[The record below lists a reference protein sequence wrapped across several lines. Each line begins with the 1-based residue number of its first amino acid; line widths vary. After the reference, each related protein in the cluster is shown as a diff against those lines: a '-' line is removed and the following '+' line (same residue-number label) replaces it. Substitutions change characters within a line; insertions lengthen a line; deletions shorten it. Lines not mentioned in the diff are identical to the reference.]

1 MSVKQ
6 DTRGGAPARK
16 RILVVDDHPIFREG
30 LLQSIHRQ
38 PDLMVCGE
46 AENASQ
52 ALGAMSKLKP
62 DLVLVDI
69 TLPEKSGFEL
79 VKDIQ
84 ALHPG
89 VPVLVLSMHDESLYA
104 ERVLRA
110 GARGY
115 IMKHE
120 RPEKLL
126 EAIRH
131 ILNGKAYVSEK
142 MAARILDVFSGRRP
156 TGSRVPLERVTDR
169 EFEILQLIGRGKNS
183 HEIAKE
189 LHLSVK
195 TVDTHRTHLKEKL
208 KLKNGLQLTRYAVCW
223 VEGRTAPAG

>member
-1 MSVKQ
+1 MNTKQ
-6 DTRGGAPARK
+6 GARLGPARK

-30 LLQSIHRQ
+30 LLQSINRQ
-38 PDLMVCGE
+38 PDLVVCGE
-46 AENASQ
+46 AENAQQ
-52 ALGAMSKLKP
+52 ALNAVRTLKP

-69 TLPEKSGFEL
+69 SIPGKSGFEL

-84 ALHPG
+84 ALHPEA
-89 VPVLVLSMHDESLYA
+89 PVLVLSMHDESLYA

-115 IMKHE
+115 IMKQE
-120 RPEKLL
+120 QPKKLL
-126 EAIRH
+126 EAIRQV
-131 ILNGKAYVSEK
+131 LGGKTYVSEK
-142 MAARILDVFSGRRP
+142 IAARILDVFSGRRP
-156 TGSRVPLERVTDR
+156 LGGGLPLERLTDR
-169 EFEILQLIGRGKNS
+169 EFEVLHLIGSGKNS

-208 KLKNGLQLTRYAVCW
+208 KLKSALQLTRYAVCW
-223 VEGRTAPAG
+223 SEGSNAPNL

>member
-16 RILVVDDHPIFREG
+16 RILVVDDHPILREG
-30 LLQSIHRQ
+30 LLQSINRES
-38 PDLMVCGE
+38 DLMVCGE
-46 AENASQ
+46 AENAHQ
-52 ALGAMSKLKP
+52 ALGAISKLKP

-223 VEGRTAPAG
+223 VEGRNAPPA

>member
-1 MSVKQ
+1 MNAKRAAGR
-6 DTRGGAPARK
+6 TTPRK
-16 RILVVDDHPIFREG
+16 RILVVDDHPILREG
-30 LLQSIHRQ
+30 LRQSIDRQ

-46 AENASQ
+46 AENAAQ
-52 ALGAMSKLKP
+52 TLAAIAKLKP

-69 TLPEKSGFEL
+69 SMPGKSGFEL
-79 VKDIQ
+79 VKD
-84 ALHPG
+84 LRTVHPD

-120 RPEKLL
+120 RPKRLL
-126 EAIRH
+126 EAMRH
-131 ILNGKAYVSEK
+131 DLDGKTYVSEK

-156 TGSRVPLERVTDR
+156 MSGGVPLERLTDR
-169 EFEILQLIGRGKNS
+169 EFEVLHLIGRGKSS
-183 HEIAKE
+183 HEIARQ

-208 KLKNGLQLTRYAVCW
+208 RLKSALQLTRYAVCW
-223 VEGRTAPAG
+223 AEGQTGPRA

>member
-1 MSVKQ
+1 MKAK
-6 DTRGGAPARK
+6 RGARSGPSRK
-16 RILVVDDHPIFREG
+16 RILVVDDHPILREG
-30 LLQSIHRQ
+30 LLQLINMQ

-52 ALGAMSKLKP
+52 ALHALSTLKP

-69 TLPEKSGFEL
+69 SIPGRSGFEL

-84 ALHPG
+84 AMHPE
-89 VPVLVLSMHDESLYA
+89 VPVLGLSMHDELLYA
-104 ERVLRA
+104 ERLLRA

-115 IMKHE
+115 IMKREH
-120 RPEKLL
+120 PEKLV

-131 ILNGKAYVSEK
+131 VLGGKTYVSEK
-142 MAARILDVFSGRRP
+142 MAARILDAFSGHRAP
-156 TGSRVPLERVTDR
+156 KGDVPLEQLTDR
-169 EFEILQLIGRGKNS
+169 EFEIFHLIGLGKS
-183 HEIAKE
+183 SQEIARD

-208 KLKNGLQLTRYAVCW
+208 KLKSTLQLTRYAVCW
-223 VEGRTAPAG
+223 VEGRNAPSM